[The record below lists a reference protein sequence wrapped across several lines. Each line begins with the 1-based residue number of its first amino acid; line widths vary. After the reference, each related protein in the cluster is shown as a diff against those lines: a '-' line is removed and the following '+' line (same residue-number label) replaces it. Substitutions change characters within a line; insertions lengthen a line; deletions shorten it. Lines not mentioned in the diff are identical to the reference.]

1 MPVARIAPTRPMRM
15 PVTAAPPPTNG
26 PKRLSASPSSCISS
40 PLGRLWALP
49 PSPPPPAPRPLSASP
64 PSCPPSP
71 LGRLWALPSSPPPP
85 GRFSLRRVATPTTR
99 PKTGTATT
107 ATTAKRIRDARA
119 MLKMKLLLRYG
130 RWEGRDPV
138 GSRPDSIL
146 CYFRR
151 FLMALLALSAPLP
164 EPPVRFLPFLSPE
177 TFSLAAFVAASLILL
192 PTLAMLAPFSEVR
205 VSILLRSRLCLLLHL
220 LAEGPA

>member
-15 PVTAAPPPTNG
+15 PVTAAPPPTIG

-40 PLGRLWALP
+40 PLG
-49 PSPPPPAPRPLSASP
+49 
-64 PSCPPSP
+64 C
-71 LGRLWALPSSPPPP
+71 LWALPSSPPPP

-107 ATTAKRIRDARA
+107 ATTAKRIRDAMAMLKMKLLLRYGRWEGRDPAGAPPGRAPRTGTAATATTAKRIRDAMA

-138 GSRPDSIL
+138 GSRPDSSL
-146 CYFRR
+146 FYFRR

-164 EPPVRFLPFLSPE
+164 EPPVRFLPFLSPDILSF
-177 TFSLAAFVAASLILL
+177 TAFVAASLILL
-192 PTLAMLAPFSEVR
+192 PMLAMLAP
-205 VSILLRSRLCLLLHL
+205 LL
-220 LAEGPA
+220 